1 MGQEPIQPGPPQKLE
16 AAEHWLDWT
25 SLDTLTE
32 SILRRIMR
40 VACVAGTIGMVMA
53 VLSPKPFE
61 PVALAIAAVATVA
74 IFTLTFLPV
83 RLRVLSVVY
92 PWTLVLVGALL
103 TRILGPRADPLLLVA
118 GGIFIASF
126 VLRTSAVVLL
136 SCAAAL
142 ALFLSVA
149 TNPEPL
155 SAAVIEIWTSSLSA
169 MVAVILS
176 AAIAGRML
184 VAALTRTLAA
194 REALVAEVVEER
206 RVLEETVR
214 ALETTRTQLTQAQ
227 KLELVSRL
235 AGGIAH
241 DMNNALTA
249 VMGEASLLDDSAAE
263 ARERIVESASYA
275 ATLTSQLMTFSRRDT
290 SQPRPIDL
298 GATLLGLQH
307 SIRRMLPGDI
317 SITADVPNER
327 IAIVADP
334 TQVLQI
340 VLNLAANAK
349 DAMQGGGQFALCLVR
364 DGEGA
369 AVLTV
374 RDNGSGISEADLAR
388 VFEPFFTTKPP
399 GQGTGLGLANVRRLV
414 EGMAGTVRVSSE
426 LGHGTTFEI
435 RVPTTTSEVASVV
448 SRQAT
453 AVRHRG
459 TILVV
464 DDDVR
469 VRALAFTALQ
479 RVGHRVFEASSLAAA
494 LSIVRDEHGAID
506 LLLTD
511 VVMAGGGGA
520 QTIESV
526 RDLCPG
532 VAVLVMSGYADDE
545 TLRRGVARG
554 EYPFIAKPFTAKA
567 LAEAVERALSGSMRA
582 TANTAT

>member
-1 MGQEPIQPGPPQKLE
+1 
-16 AAEHWLDWT
+16 
-25 SLDTLTE
+25 
-32 SILRRIMR
+32 
-40 VACVAGTIGMVMA
+40 
-53 VLSPKPFE
+53 VLS
-61 PVALAIAAVATVA
+61 L
-74 IFTLTFLPV
+74 
-83 RLRVLSVVY
+83 VY

-103 TRILGPRADPLLLVA
+103 TRIVGPRADPLLLVA

-126 VLRTSAVVLL
+126 VLRTSAVAVL

-142 ALFLSVA
+142 VLFLSVA
-149 TNPEPL
+149 TSPEPL
-155 SAAVIEIWTSSLSA
+155 SAEAVEIWTSSLSA

-194 REALVAEVVEER
+194 REALVTEVIEER

-227 KLELVSRL
+227 KLELISQL

-249 VMGEASLLDDSAAE
+249 VICEASLLDDEVAE
-263 ARERIVESASYA
+263 ERERIVQSASYA
-275 ATLTSQLMTFSRRDT
+275 ATLTGQLMTFGRRDT

-298 GATLLGLQH
+298 GATLAGLQH
-307 SIRRMLPGDI
+307 SLRRMLPGDI
-317 SITADVPNER
+317 SLTTDVPNER

-334 TQVLQI
+334 TQVLQV

-349 DAMQGGGQFALCLVR
+349 DAMQGGGQFVLRLSR
-364 DGEGA
+364 EGEGV

-374 RDNGSGISEADLAR
+374 RDTGIGIGEQELAR

-399 GQGTGLGLANVRRLV
+399 GQGTGLGLANVRQLV
-414 EGMAGTVRVSSE
+414 EGMGGTVRVSSE
-426 LGHGTTFEI
+426 VRRGTTFEI
-435 RVPTTTSEVASVV
+435 RIPTTTAEVASVV
-448 SRQAT
+448 PRQPT
-453 AVRHRG
+453 VVRHRG

-469 VRALAFTALQ
+469 VRALVFTALQ

-494 LSIVRDEHGAID
+494 LNVVRDERCAID

-526 RDLCPG
+526 RELCPD

-545 TLRRGVARG
+545 TLRRGIARG
-554 EYPFIAKPFTAKA
+554 EYPFIAKPFTADA
-567 LAEAVERALSGSMRA
+567 LAEAVERSLSAAERA
-582 TANTAT
+582 ARAAST